1 MGRSKRS
8 KIFFGTLI
16 KCRNNELLRKFS
28 FLKITTKET
37 TMHIQA
43 YTLHNMTNK
52 SNSTI
57 TYYYKDILYSR
68 KQRQKNLGLH
78 RYLAD
83 WKLDSS
89 KNKIRVSDFFSL
101 KCIFSNFFTE
111 NGIFTQK
118 SINLF
123 KGYLSWADNSYFW
136 KSSKFDFHSCH
147 KPGIFCK
154 FCVSYQNSNDKECIK
169 LGLFL
174 LEF

>member
-89 KNKIRVSDFFSL
+89 KNKIRVSDFFHW
-101 KCIFSNFFTE
+101 NAFFL
-111 NGIFTQK
+111 I
-118 SINLF
+118 
-123 KGYLSWADNSYFW
+123 
-136 KSSKFDFHSCH
+136 
-147 KPGIFCK
+147 
-154 FCVSYQNSNDKECIK
+154 
-169 LGLFL
+169 FL
-174 LEF
+174 LKTAFSPRNQLTYLRAIFHGLIIHIFGNQANSIFIHATNLVYFVSSVSVI